1 MKEFLKSRYFKHM
14 MFVITIF
21 GFIYLYT
28 INSNPEAVTNHRI
41 VNENL
46 TKVEYDHVDYIDS
59 TSPSGSRCYYEFV
72 IDNFEEND
80 VLAFYLVHHKAD
92 VKIDGELVYSS
103 YSDDKS
109 YSLGRYWVFID
120 LKEEDL
126 GKKVEISTT
135 PFYRTQM
142 SSQVDIY
149 VGKELTLHR
158 QVIGKDFLN
167 LVASSVVAFV
177 GLFFIF
183 FKQMMSDDY
192 FSKNSY
198 AFSLFLFSLG
208 ALKIINTQTFA
219 LFIDVPFYFYLS
231 NFLSIVNAFSFM
243 IYFNS
248 YFSESRRKILKYS
261 YIAFGVFLIVQITV
275 YFFGV
280 QNMID
285 VILIPNILMILNL
298 SVMSMFLLFPE
309 ENQNYNLNL
318 KILFMMLAIGGIADL
333 FVHNLNLGINI
344 SFCLLAVMIFVIML
358 QINMHQQYNK
368 QKEEFK
374 LKEQEVMDSR
384 VELMMS
390 QIRPHFMYNT
400 LGTIYTLCL
409 ADSKKAADV
418 VYDFSQYL
426 RGNFKELERK
436 SLIPVE
442 RELKHVRHYT
452 NIEQVRFD
460 DIKIEFDLQCTDFVL
475 PALTVQPLVE
485 NSIKHGLMGL
495 EEGGNLKI
503 STYETENDY
512 WVSVEDDGIGFDE
525 SILYEEND
533 VKRHLGIKNIKGRL
547 EVMCNGTLTITSEKG
562 KGTKAVIQLPKKD
575 NRKKEYQDESISSRR

>member
-1 MKEFLKSRYFKHM
+1 MKKFWKTKYFNHLM
-14 MFVITIF
+14 VVIMIF
-21 GFIYLYT
+21 GFIYLYK
-28 INSNPEAVTNHRI
+28 INSNPEAVTNLRQ

-46 TKVEYDHVDYIDS
+46 VKVEYDHVDYMDT
-59 TSPSGSRCYYEFV
+59 TSPNGSRCYYEFTLGE
-72 IDNFEEND
+72 FEEND
-80 VLAFYLVHHKAD
+80 VLAFYLIHHKAD
-92 VKIDGELVYSS
+92 VKIDGELVYST

-109 YSLGRYWVFID
+109 YSLGRYWVFVN
-120 LKEEDL
+120 LKEEDI

-135 PFYRTQM
+135 PFYRTQI
-142 SSQVDIY
+142 SSAVDIY
-149 VGKELTLHR
+149 VGKKLSLHS
-158 QVIGKDFLN
+158 QEIGRDFLN
-167 LVASSVVAFV
+167 LVSSSVVAFV
-177 GLFFIF
+177 GIFFIF

-192 FSKNSY
+192 FSKNSM
-198 AFSLFLFSLG
+198 AFSLFLLTLVL
-208 ALKIINTQTFA
+208 LKIINTRTFA

-231 NFLSIVNAFSFM
+231 NFLSIVNAFAFM

-248 YFSESRRKILKYS
+248 YFSKQRRKILKYS
-261 YIAFGVFLIVQITV
+261 YIAFGVFLVVQIVV

-309 ENQNYNLNL
+309 EKQDYSLNL
-318 KILFMMLAIGGIADL
+318 KILFMMLAVGGIADL
-333 FVHNLNLGINI
+333 FVHNLNLGINV
-344 SFCLLAVMIFVIML
+344 SFCLLAVLIFVILL
-358 QINMHQQYNK
+358 QMNMHQQYKK
-368 QKEEFK
+368 QKEAFL

-384 VELMMS
+384 VELMLS

-460 DIKIEFDLQCTDFVL
+460 DIKIEYDLQCTDFVL

-525 SILYEEND
+525 SILYDND

-575 NRKKEYQDESISSRR
+575 NRKKEYQDESISRR

>member
-1 MKEFLKSRYFKHM
+1 MKNFIKSKYFNHLVL
-14 MFVITIF
+14 VIVIF

-28 INSNPEAVTNHRI
+28 INSNPEAVNNSRP
-41 VNENL
+41 VNDNL
-46 TKVEYDHVDYIDS
+46 TKVEYNHIDYQDS
-59 TSPSGSRCYYEFV
+59 TSPSGSRCNYEFV
-72 IDNFEEND
+72 LDNFEEND
-80 VLAFYLVHHKAD
+80 VLAFYLVHHKAE
-92 VKIDGELVYSS
+92 VKIDGEVVYTS
-103 YSDDKS
+103 YSKDKT
-109 YSLGRYWVFID
+109 YSLGRYWVFVN
-120 LKEEDL
+120 LKEEDK
-126 GKKVEISTT
+126 GKTVEINTT

-149 VGKELTLHR
+149 VGKKLELHS
-158 QVIGKDFLN
+158 QEIAKDFLN
-167 LVASSVVAFV
+167 LVASCIVAFV

-208 ALKIINTQTFA
+208 ALKIINTRTFA
-219 LFIDVPFYFYLS
+219 LFVDIPFFFYLS
-231 NFLSIVNAFSFM
+231 NFLSIVNSFAFM

-261 YIAFGVFLIVQITV
+261 YIVFCVFLVVQIIV

-285 VILIPNILMILNL
+285 VILVPNILMILNL

-309 ENQNYNLNL
+309 EDQNYSLNL
-318 KILFMMLAIGGIADL
+318 KILFMLLAVGGIADL
-333 FVHNLNLGINI
+333 FVHNLNLGINV
-344 SFCLLAVMIFVIML
+344 SFCLLAIMIFVVLL
-358 QINMHQQYNK
+358 QVNMHQQYKK
-368 QKEEFK
+368 QKEAFK
-374 LKEQEVMDSR
+374 IKEQEVMDSR

-409 ADSKKAADV
+409 ADSKKAAEV

-442 RELKHVRHYT
+442 REIKHVRHYT

-460 DIKIEFDLQCTDFVL
+460 DINIEFDLQCTDFVL
-475 PALTVQPLVE
+475 PALTIQPLVE

-503 STYETENDY
+503 STYETEEDY
-512 WVSVEDDGIGFDE
+512 WVCVEDDGIGFDE
-525 SILYEEND
+525 SVLYDND
-533 VKRHLGIKNIKGRL
+533 VKRHLGIKNIQGRL
-547 EVMCNGTLTITSEKG
+547 EVMCNGKLIIETEIG
-562 KGTKAVIQLPKKD
+562 KGTKATIQLPKKD
-575 NRKKEYQDESISSRR
+575 NRKKDYQDESISSRR